1 MIKPIVLAI
10 FLLLAVASCQKAET
24 LVDEG
29 NSDLIG
35 SWVNPEYNDTLVT
48 YTRANS
54 LLENQYGIT
63 FKPGNKLVDRQNSGW
78 CGTPPI
84 STADYE
90 GTWTQ
95 KDSSIVNITVGFW
108 GGSIDYTWE
117 IISINHKKLVIKIVK
132 SDFHTGK

>member
-1 MIKPIVLAI
+1 MTKPNILAI
-10 FLLLAVASCQKAET
+10 FLILALASCQKAET

-29 NSDLIG
+29 NPVLIG

-48 YTRANS
+48 YTRANN

-95 KDSSIVNITVGFW
+95 KDSIVNITVGFW
-108 GGSIDYTWE
+108 GGTVDYTWE
-117 IISINHKKLVIKIVK
+117 IISLYNHKLVIKIVK
-132 SDFHTGK
+132 SEYHQGG